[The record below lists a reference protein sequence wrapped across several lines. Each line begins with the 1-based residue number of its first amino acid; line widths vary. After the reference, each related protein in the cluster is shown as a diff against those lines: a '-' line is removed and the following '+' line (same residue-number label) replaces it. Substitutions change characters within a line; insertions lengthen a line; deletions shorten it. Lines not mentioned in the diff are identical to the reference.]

1 MNDTQG
7 RKRRPDGTFEPAA
20 TQLGEI
26 VPNASTASVDPQKP
40 QQAPKPRRPF
50 GINENKFDFP
60 ERPGFHNHIFND
72 LPGRVERAKEA
83 GYAHVLDKEGKP
95 VKLIVDKGSDGRGMN
110 GYLMEIPREWYEE
123 DMALVQRESDKVD
136 QAILR
141 GRRPARRAGAESHS
155 HAEAEASADH
165 SYIPKSGI
173 RIAAGRRPL

>member
-141 GRRPARRAGAESHS
+141 GRRPARNDSELQG
-155 HAEAEASADH
+155 AEAEASADH